1 MPAEPPFSQD
11 LLLVWEEY
19 RRAAKRSRQLK
30 RKVDAYRISGLL
42 LVVTGA
48 ILGVLASQLDTLEQ
62 LSKIFAVA
70 SAIFLGVAAFL
81 SNHILDSQYEKQ
93 WVVARSQAEALKSQA
108 YIYLVQAPPYNGPD
122 RDEKLS
128 SKMQEIL
135 GELLAEPVS
144 LTEDEKREN
153 LPKNWFSM
161 DDYLKQRVT
170 DQIET
175 YYEPK
180 AIASQRMLTLLKSIS
195 FVLGLS
201 GAVLGGISAADIDW
215 SAAWVAVIGTISGA
229 IAAFTFAGR
238 YRYLMTSYTLT
249 ARRLKWIANA
259 WYRLPDDE
267 KAQKVGSYVRKFEDA
282 ISVENNSWFAE
293 WTNKDDEKIAD
304 SQA

>member
-1 MPAEPPFSQD
+1 SQD

-30 RKVDAYRISGLL
+30 QKVNAYRISGLL

-70 SAIFLGVAAFL
+70 SAILLGVAAFL
-81 SNHILDSQYEKQ
+81 SGHVLDSQYEKQ

-108 YIYLVQAPPYNGPD
+108 YIYLVQSSPYNGPD

-135 GELLAEPVS
+135 GEFFVEPVS
-144 LTEDEKREN
+144 LTEKEKTEK
-153 LPKNWFSM
+153 LPDNWLSM
-161 DDYLKQRVT
+161 DDYLERRVN
-170 DQIET
+170 DQIRK

-180 AIASQRMLTLLKSIS
+180 AIEYQQKLKLLKSLS
-195 FVLGLS
+195 FGLGLS

-215 SAAWVAVIGTISGA
+215 SSAWVAVIGTISGA
-229 IAAFTFAGR
+229 VAAFTFAGR

-249 ARRLKWIANA
+249 ARRLKWTHNA
-259 WYRLPDDE
+259 WQRLSDSE
-267 KAQKVGSYVRKFEDA
+267 KSQKLGTFVHKFEDVFS
-282 ISVENNSWFAE
+282 IENNSWVAE
-293 WTNKDDEKIAD
+293 WTNKEDERTTER
-304 SQA
+304 QP